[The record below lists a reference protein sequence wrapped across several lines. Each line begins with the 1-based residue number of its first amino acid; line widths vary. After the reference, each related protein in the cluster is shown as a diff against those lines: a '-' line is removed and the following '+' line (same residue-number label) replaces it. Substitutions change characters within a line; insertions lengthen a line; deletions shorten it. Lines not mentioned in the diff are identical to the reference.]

1 MEKLLVINSGSSSL
15 KFKLLVMPEEKELA
29 DGLVDRIGINGSQIK
44 IKYGDGQ
51 KFVSDEEI
59 KDHQVAVDRLTFL
72 LKDLHIVEDLNEI
85 TGVGHR
91 VVAGGEYFKHSV
103 VVDDEVI
110 KHIDEISDMAPLHN
124 PANLM
129 GIKAFKEILPNA
141 FAVASFDTAFHQT
154 VPAVNYLYST
164 PYEWYE
170 KYSVR
175 RYGAHG
181 ISHHYVSQQAAETLG
196 KPVEDLKLITCHLG
210 AGSSICAVKDGKSFD
225 ISMGFTPLTGVT
237 MATRSGDVDAAL
249 LGYMMDK
256 LNITSMDEMLDILNH
271 KSGLLGVSGIS
282 SDMRDLLEAEK
293 EGNERASLTIDIF
306 VKNVIKYIGE
316 YIAEMGGVDGIVFTA
331 GIGENSMPVRKRILE
346 RLAYLGVTFDEEK
359 NAANYEGVISQPD
372 SKVAVLRLSTNEEL
386 MIARDIMKL
395 KDEAENK

>member
-15 KFKLLVMPEEKELA
+15 KFKLLVMPEEKEVA
-29 DGLVDRIGINGSQIK
+29 DGLVDRIGIDGSKIK

-51 KFVSDEEI
+51 KYEHAEEI
-59 KDHQVAVDRLTFL
+59 KDHEVAVDRLTFL
-72 LKDLHIVEDLNEI
+72 LKGLGIVKDLNEI

-110 KHIDEISDMAPLHN
+110 KHIDEIADMAPLHN

-129 GIKAFKEILPNA
+129 GIKAFKEILPDA
-141 FAVASFDTAFHQT
+141 FSVASFDTAFHQT
-154 VPAVNYLYST
+154 IPAVNYLYST
-164 PYEWYE
+164 PYEWYQD
-170 KYSVR
+170 YSVR

-181 ISHHYVSQQAAETLG
+181 ISHKYVSQLAAEKLG

-210 AGSSICAVKDGKSFD
+210 AGSSVCAVKNGKSFD

-249 LGYMMDK
+249 LGYMMNK
-256 LNITSMDEMLDILNH
+256 LNIDSMDDMLDILNH
-271 KSGLLGVSGIS
+271 KSGLIGISGVS
-282 SDMRDLLEAEK
+282 SDMRDLLEAEGQ
-293 EGNERASLTIDIF
+293 GNKRAGLAIDMF
-306 VKNVIKYIGE
+306 VKNVVKYIGE

-331 GIGENSMPVRKRILE
+331 GIGENSIPVRKRIME
-346 RLAYLGVTFDEEK
+346 RLEYLGLTFDDSK
-359 NAANYEGVISQPD
+359 NSENYEGIISQPD

-395 KDEAENK
+395 KGEA

>member
-15 KFKLLVMPEEKELA
+15 KFKLFVMPEEKEVA
-29 DGLVDRIGINGSQIK
+29 DGLVDRIGIAGSKIK

-51 KFVSDEEI
+51 KYENEEEI
-59 KDHQVAVDRLTFL
+59 KDHEVAVDRLTFL
-72 LKDLHIVEDLNEI
+72 LKDLGIVKELNEI
-85 TGVGHR
+85 TAVGHR

-110 KHIDEISDMAPLHN
+110 KHIDEIADMAPLHN

-129 GIKAFKEILPNA
+129 GIKAFKEILPDA
-141 FAVASFDTAFHQT
+141 FSVASFDTAFHQT
-154 VPAVNYLYST
+154 MPAVNYLYST
-164 PYEWYE
+164 PYEWY
-170 KYSVR
+170 KDYSVR

-181 ISHHYVSQQAAETLG
+181 ISHKYVSQLAAEKLG

-210 AGSSICAVKDGKSFD
+210 AGSSVCAVKNGKSFD
-225 ISMGFTPLTGVT
+225 VSMGFTPLTGVT

-256 LNITSMDEMLDILNH
+256 LNIDSMDEMLDILNH
-271 KSGLLGVSGIS
+271 KSGLIGISGVS
-282 SDMRDLLEAEK
+282 SDMRDLLEAEGQ
-293 EGNERASLTIDIF
+293 GNKRAGLAIDMF
-306 VKNVIKYIGE
+306 VKNVVKYIGE

-331 GIGENSMPVRKRILE
+331 GIGENSIPVRKRIMD
-346 RLAYLGVTFDEEK
+346 RLDYLGLTYDDSK
-359 NAANYEGVISQPD
+359 NSENYEGVISQPD

-395 KDEAENK
+395 KKEA

>member
-15 KFKLLVMPEEKELA
+15 KFKLFVMPEEKEVA
-29 DGLVDRIGINGSQIK
+29 DGLVDRIGIAGSKIK

-51 KFVSDEEI
+51 KYENEEEI
-59 KDHQVAVDRLTFL
+59 KDHEVAVDRLTFL
-72 LKDLHIVEDLNEI
+72 LKDLGIVKELNEI
-85 TGVGHR
+85 TAVGHR

-110 KHIDEISDMAPLHN
+110 KHIDEIADMAPLHN

-129 GIKAFKEILPNA
+129 GIKAFKEILPDA
-141 FAVASFDTAFHQT
+141 FSVASFDTAFHQT
-154 VPAVNYLYST
+154 MPAVNYLYST
-164 PYEWYE
+164 PYEWY
-170 KYSVR
+170 KDYSVR

-181 ISHHYVSQQAAETLG
+181 ISHKYVSQLAAEKLG

-210 AGSSICAVKDGKSFD
+210 AGSSVCAVKNGKSFD
-225 ISMGFTPLTGVT
+225 VSMGFTPLTGVT

-249 LGYMMDK
+249 LGYMMNK
-256 LNITSMDEMLDILNH
+256 LNINSMDEMLDILNH
-271 KSGLLGVSGIS
+271 KSGLIGISGVS
-282 SDMRDLLEAEK
+282 SDMRDLLEAEGQ
-293 EGNERASLTIDIF
+293 GNKRAGLAIDMF
-306 VKNVIKYIGE
+306 VKNVVKYIGE

-331 GIGENSMPVRKRILE
+331 GIGENSIPVRKRIMD
-346 RLAYLGVTFDEEK
+346 RLAYLGLTYDDSK
-359 NAANYEGVISQPD
+359 NSENYEGVISQPD

-395 KDEAENK
+395 KG

>member
-15 KFKLLVMPEEKELA
+15 KFKLFVMPEEKEVA
-29 DGLVDRIGINGSQIK
+29 DGLVDRIGIAGSKIK

-51 KFVSDEEI
+51 KYENEEEI
-59 KDHQVAVDRLTFL
+59 KDHEVAVDRLTFL
-72 LKDLHIVEDLNEI
+72 LKDLGIVKELNEI
-85 TGVGHR
+85 TAVGHR

-110 KHIDEISDMAPLHN
+110 KHIDEIADMAPLHN

-129 GIKAFKEILPNA
+129 GIKAFKEILPDA
-141 FAVASFDTAFHQT
+141 FSVASFDTAFHQT
-154 VPAVNYLYST
+154 MPAVNYLYST
-164 PYEWYE
+164 PYEWY
-170 KYSVR
+170 KDYSVR

-181 ISHHYVSQQAAETLG
+181 ISHKYVSQLAAEKLG

-210 AGSSICAVKDGKSFD
+210 AGSSVCAVKNGKSFD

-249 LGYMMDK
+249 LGYMMNK
-256 LNITSMDEMLDILNH
+256 LNIDSMDEMLDILNH
-271 KSGLLGVSGIS
+271 KSGLIGISGVS
-282 SDMRDLLEAEK
+282 SDMRDLLEAEGQ
-293 EGNERASLTIDIF
+293 GNKRAGLAIDMF
-306 VKNVIKYIGE
+306 VKNVVKYIGE

-331 GIGENSMPVRKRILE
+331 GIGENSIPVRKRIMD
-346 RLAYLGVTFDEEK
+346 RLAYLGLTYDDSK
-359 NAANYEGVISQPD
+359 NSENYEGVISQPD

-395 KDEAENK
+395 KKEA

>member
-15 KFKLLVMPEEKELA
+15 KFKLFVMPEEKEVA
-29 DGLVDRIGINGSQIK
+29 DGLVDRIGIDGSKIK

-51 KFVSDEEI
+51 KYENEEEI
-59 KDHQVAVDRLTFL
+59 KDHEVAVDRLTFL
-72 LKDLHIVEDLNEI
+72 LKDLGIVKELNEI
-85 TGVGHR
+85 TAVGHR

-110 KHIDEISDMAPLHN
+110 KHIDEIADMAPLHN

-129 GIKAFKEILPNA
+129 GIKAFKEILPDA
-141 FAVASFDTAFHQT
+141 FSVASFDTAFHQT
-154 VPAVNYLYST
+154 MPAVNYLYST
-164 PYEWYE
+164 PYEWY
-170 KYSVR
+170 KDYSVR

-181 ISHHYVSQQAAETLG
+181 ISHKYVSQLAAEKLG

-210 AGSSICAVKDGKSFD
+210 AGSSVCAVKNGKSFD
-225 ISMGFTPLTGVT
+225 VSMGFTPLTGVT

-249 LGYMMDK
+249 LGYMMNK
-256 LNITSMDEMLDILNH
+256 LSIDSMDEMLDILNH
-271 KSGLLGVSGIS
+271 KSGLIGISGVS
-282 SDMRDLLEAEK
+282 SDMRDLLEAEGQ
-293 EGNERASLTIDIF
+293 GNKRAGLAIDMF
-306 VKNVIKYIGE
+306 VKNVVKYIGE

-331 GIGENSMPVRKRILE
+331 GIGENSIPVRKRIMD
-346 RLAYLGVTFDEEK
+346 RLAYLGLTYDDSK
-359 NAANYEGVISQPD
+359 NSENYEGVISQPD

-395 KDEAENK
+395 KKEA

>member
-15 KFKLLVMPEEKELA
+15 KFKLFVMPEEKEVA
-29 DGLVDRIGINGSQIK
+29 DGLVDRIGIAGSKIK

-51 KFVSDEEI
+51 KYENEEEI
-59 KDHQVAVDRLTFL
+59 KDHEVAVDRLTFL
-72 LKDLHIVEDLNEI
+72 LKDLGIVKELNEI
-85 TGVGHR
+85 TAVGHR

-110 KHIDEISDMAPLHN
+110 KHIDEIADMAPLHN

-129 GIKAFKEILPNA
+129 GIKAFKEILPDA
-141 FAVASFDTAFHQT
+141 FSVASFDTAFHQT
-154 VPAVNYLYST
+154 MPAVNYLYST
-164 PYEWYE
+164 PYEWY
-170 KYSVR
+170 KDYSVR

-181 ISHHYVSQQAAETLG
+181 ISHKYVSQLAAEKLD

-210 AGSSICAVKDGKSFD
+210 AGSSVCAVKNGKSFD
-225 ISMGFTPLTGVT
+225 VSMGFTPLTGVT

-249 LGYMMDK
+249 LGYMMNK
-256 LNITSMDEMLDILNH
+256 LNIDSMDEMLDILNH
-271 KSGLLGVSGIS
+271 KSGLIGISGVS
-282 SDMRDLLEAEK
+282 SDMRDLLEAEGQ
-293 EGNERASLTIDIF
+293 GNKRAGLAIDMF
-306 VKNVIKYIGE
+306 VKNVVKYIGE

-331 GIGENSMPVRKRILE
+331 GIGENSIPVRKRIMD
-346 RLAYLGVTFDEEK
+346 RLAYLGLTYDDSK
-359 NAANYEGVISQPD
+359 NSENYEGVISQPD

-395 KDEAENK
+395 KKEA

>member
-15 KFKLLVMPEEKELA
+15 KFKLFVMPEEKEVA
-29 DGLVDRIGINGSQIK
+29 DGLVDRIGIAGSKIK

-51 KFVSDEEI
+51 KYENEEEI
-59 KDHQVAVDRLTFL
+59 KDHEVAVDRLTFL
-72 LKDLHIVEDLNEI
+72 LKDLGIVKELNEI
-85 TGVGHR
+85 TAVGHR

-110 KHIDEISDMAPLHN
+110 KHIDEIADMAPLHN

-129 GIKAFKEILPNA
+129 GIKAFKEILPDA
-141 FAVASFDTAFHQT
+141 FSVASFDTAFHQT
-154 VPAVNYLYST
+154 MPAVNYLYST
-164 PYEWYE
+164 PYEWY
-170 KYSVR
+170 KDYSVR

-181 ISHHYVSQQAAETLG
+181 ISHKYVSQLAAEKLG

-210 AGSSICAVKDGKSFD
+210 AGSSVCAVKNGKSFD
-225 ISMGFTPLTGVT
+225 VSMGFTPLTGVT

-249 LGYMMDK
+249 LGYMMNK
-256 LNITSMDEMLDILNH
+256 LNINSMDEMLDILNH
-271 KSGLLGVSGIS
+271 KSGLIGISGVS
-282 SDMRDLLEAEK
+282 SDMRDLLEAEGQ
-293 EGNERASLTIDIF
+293 GNKRAGLAIDMF
-306 VKNVIKYIGE
+306 VKNVVKYIGE

-331 GIGENSMPVRKRILE
+331 GIGENSIPVRKRIMD
-346 RLAYLGVTFDEEK
+346 RLAYLGLTYDDSK
-359 NAANYEGVISQPD
+359 NSENYEGVISQPD

-395 KDEAENK
+395 KKEA